1 MIKIKQNKTQPNKTL
16 ERILLQKKGGKT
28 TARMIELLL
37 VRPYNSNQIAKNLD
51 ISYNTA
57 YYHFQLMLKLGL
69 VEKEE
74 TKYGTYYIAND
85 NLINAKEQFEKIKKL
100 I

>member
-1 MIKIKQNKTQPNKTL
+1 MTGENEQTNRHL
-16 ERILLQKKGGKT
+16 EHIILQKKGGKT

-37 VRPYNSNQIAKNLD
+37 VRPYNSNQIAKTLN

-57 YYHFQLMLKLGL
+57 YYHFQIMVKLDL
-69 VEKEE
+69 VEKVE
-74 TKYGTYYIAND
+74 TKYGTYYSAKE
-85 NLINAKEQFEKIKKL
+85 NLIKAKDKFEEIKKL

>member
-1 MIKIKQNKTQPNKTL
+1 MNKENLQTRKSL
-16 ERILLQKKGGKT
+16 EHALLQRKGGKT

-37 VRPYNSNQIAKNLD
+37 VRPYNSNQIAKSLN

-57 YYHFQLMLKLGL
+57 YYHFQIMLKLGL

-74 TKYGTYYIAND
+74 TKYGTYYTANE
-85 NLINAKEQFEKIKKL
+85 NLINAKEKFEEIKKL